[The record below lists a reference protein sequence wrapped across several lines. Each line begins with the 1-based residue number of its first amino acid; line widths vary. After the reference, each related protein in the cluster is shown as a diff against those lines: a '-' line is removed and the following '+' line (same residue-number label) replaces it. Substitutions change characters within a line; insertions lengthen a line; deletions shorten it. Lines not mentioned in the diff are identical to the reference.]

1 MTRIVASAMGE
12 IAGELLST
20 LDHEQRTL
28 AQWPFPSE
36 AERRLWFYTPTDH
49 GGLTL
54 HGLSPAQHRLVMRL
68 VDAVLSRPGYVTVST
83 VMGLE
88 NVLDQLE
95 GWGAQWNFPR
105 GRDPQRYF
113 LRVFGDP
120 GSDEWGWRIGGH
132 HISLNITV
140 RGGEVVSSTPCFLGA
155 DPASSPLLGG
165 HLLRPL
171 AGCEDLAR
179 DLLAAFDDSQRSTAI
194 VSDVPPVDL
203 VGANRASLSN
213 GDKPLRLAKVWRD
226 EFTGELRDVV
236 ERIQDTEE
244 QKLGLAEHHL
254 EAVAYSTVPKGL
266 AASAMNSAQRDIFSA
281 LVGTYLD
288 RVRDEVAAVEW
299 DRVREHFDALHFAWA
314 GSTDRG
320 LPHYYRI
327 QGPRILAEY
336 DNTTRD
342 GNHVH
347 TVWRDPVNDF
357 GGSAD
362 VLGDHRRHGH

>member
-1 MTRIVASAMGE
+1 MTQAVARSMGE
-12 IAGELLST
+12 IANELLAT
-20 LDHEQRTL
+20 LDDAQRTV
-28 AQWPFPSE
+28 AHWRFPSDE
-36 AERRLWFYTPTDH
+36 ERRLWFYTPTDH

-54 HGLSPAQHRLVMRL
+54 HGLAPAQQRLVMRL
-68 VDAVLSRPGYVTVST
+68 VDSVLSRPGYVTVST

-95 GWGAQWNFPR
+95 GWGAMWNFPR

-113 LRVFGDP
+113 LRIFGTP
-120 GSDEWGWRIGGH
+120 GTDVWGWRIGGH
-132 HISLNITV
+132 HVSLNITV
-140 RGGEVVSSTPCFLGA
+140 RGGEIVSSTPCFLGA

-171 AGCEDLAR
+171 GGCEDLAR
-179 DLLAAFDDSQRSTAI
+179 DLLATLDESQRTVAI

-203 VGANRASLSN
+203 VGANRPSLSD
-213 GDKPLRLAKVWRD
+213 GDKPLRLAHVWRD

-236 ERIQDTEE
+236 ERIQDAEE
-244 QKLGLAEHHL
+244 EKIGLGTHHL
-254 EAVAYSTVPKGL
+254 DAVAFSTVPKGL
-266 AASAMNSAQRDIFSA
+266 AASAMDGAQREILTA

-288 RVRDEVAAVEW
+288 RVRDDVASTEW
-299 DRVREHFDALHFAWA
+299 ERVRANFDALHFAWA
-314 GSTDRG
+314 GGTERG

-327 QGPRILAEY
+327 QGPRLLAEY

-357 GGSAD
+357 GGAPD

>member
-1 MTRIVASAMGE
+1 MTRAVASAMAD
-12 IAGELLST
+12 IANELLGT
-20 LDHEQRTL
+20 LDADQRAV
-28 AQWPFPSE
+28 AQWRFPSDE
-36 AERRLWFYTPTDH
+36 ERRLWFYTPTDH

-54 HGLSPAQHRLVMRL
+54 HGLIPAQHRLVMRL
-68 VDAVLSRPGYVTVST
+68 VDSVLSRPGYVTVST

-95 GWGAQWNFPR
+95 GWGAMWNFPR

-113 LRVFGDP
+113 LRFFGDP
-120 GSDEWGWRIGGH
+120 GSDAWGWRIGGH

-140 RGGEVVSSTPCFLGA
+140 CNDEVASSTPCFLGA
-155 DPASSPLLGG
+155 DPAASPLLGG
-165 HLLRPL
+165 QLLRPL

-179 DLLAAFDDSQRSTAI
+179 DLLAAFDDDQRRIAI
-194 VSDVPPVDL
+194 VADVPPVDL
-203 VGANRASLSN
+203 VGANRARLSD
-213 GDKPLRLAKVWRD
+213 GDRPLRLAKVWRD

-244 QKLGLAEHHL
+244 EKIGLTEQHL
-254 EAVAYSTVPKGL
+254 QAVEYTTAPKGL
-266 AASAMNSAQRDIFSA
+266 AAAHMRGDQRNILEA

-288 RVRDEVAAVEW
+288 RVRDEVAAAEW
-299 DRVREHFDALHFAWA
+299 ERVREHFELLHFAWA
-314 GSTDRG
+314 GSTERG

-327 QGPRILAEY
+327 QGPRLLAEY

-347 TVWRDPVNDF
+347 TVWRDPINDF
-357 GGSAD
+357 GVDA
-362 VLGDHRRHGH
+362 LGDHHRHGH